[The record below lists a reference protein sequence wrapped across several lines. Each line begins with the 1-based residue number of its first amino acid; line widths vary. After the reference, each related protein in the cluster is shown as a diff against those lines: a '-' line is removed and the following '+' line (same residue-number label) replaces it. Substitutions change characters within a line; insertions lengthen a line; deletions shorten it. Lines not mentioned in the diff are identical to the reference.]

1 MFIRSCGRGQ
11 EDERNEKEGEGQI
24 DMSRSDIQMKEYTC
38 TPQIWKVL
46 KCEREEKEEEEEEE
60 EEPTLKCCS
69 MNSKYSVRGRG
80 EV

>member
-1 MFIRSCGRGQ
+1 
-11 EDERNEKEGEGQI
+11 
-24 DMSRSDIQMKEYTC
+24 MKEYTC